1 MLVDMLPYQPAAA
14 DLLCFMATQQQCK
27 EAFLDCRV
35 LATLVDLLHS
45 SGMPFALFTCTLHFQ
60 FYLCTDLE
68 HHPILLMDLQLIDNN
83 YVHDQPASVST
94 SCTTLYYKVP
104 VEGRIRLF
112 VWLQ

>member
-45 SGMPFALFTCTLHFQ
+45 SGMPFALCTFTFALSLLLLHRPGAPS
-60 FYLCTDLE
+60 YIINGSSTD
-68 HHPILLMDLQLIDNN
+68 
-83 YVHDQPASVST
+83 
-94 SCTTLYYKVP
+94 
-104 VEGRIRLF
+104 R
-112 VWLQ
+112 